1 MIVELDELVT
11 KIINHIDETAIKTE
25 NKIIQ
30 EVSQRLE
37 QTKGD
42 IMREVNILLEHQ
54 HSQFNTFG
62 EGLDTL
68 NNQVTRSFD
77 EVNKRFDNIDYKLD
91 VLATEQKNIKA
102 QLTELDQE
110 FETKVRLIK

>member
-11 KIINHIDETAIKTE
+11 KIINHIDETAVKTE
-25 NKIIQ
+25 NSIMR

-42 IMREVNILLEHQ
+42 IMLEVNVLLEHQ

-68 NNQVTRSFD
+68 NSQVTRSFD
-77 EVNKRFDNIDYKLD
+77 EVNKRFDKVDHKLD
-91 VLATEQKNIKA
+91 VLAT
-102 QLTELDQE
+102 
-110 FETKVRLIK
+110 